1 MNPAANVPGSPPP
14 EPAAAGTGPVDAP
27 AAPARCANCGAILQG
42 DFCHRCGQSVHNPIR
57 HARHAIEE
65 LFESLWHLDG
75 RVFRT
80 LRDLLVPARVAC
92 GYLAGHRARYI
103 APLRLFVVLSVLTFF
118 IGQMTVDFGND
129 AIQIDGADES
139 IATAGTVAEVE
150 RRRDAALARLARAR
164 ESVGPVPVV
173 ASSMQAAQD
182 AVREQAAARIAELQ
196 SNSDPIPAAT
206 EPATAE
212 RAAAD
217 APKLRFGRGEP
228 WDAQRNPVA
237 LRWLPAAAN
246 DWLNHKI
253 DRALTNAPRLEYD
266 EDLRRQVVLGSVPT
280 ALFVLMPV
288 FALLLKL
295 AYLGSGRL
303 YLEHLVVALYS
314 HAALLL
320 ALLGIFLLVGLEQAV
335 VPHAPGSA
343 RLFGWLE
350 AALWW
355 AMPVY
360 LLIMQKRIY
369 AQSWGVTVLKY
380 GALGSV
386 YVMLVA
392 FAAVM
397 AGFAGLAKL

>member
-1 MNPAANVPGSPPP
+1 MNPAANVPGDLPPDP
-14 EPAAAGTGPVDAP
+14 GAAGAGPVEAPVAP
-27 AAPARCANCGAILQG
+27 AQCANCGATLQG
-42 DFCHRCGQSVHNPIR
+42 EFCHRCGQSVHNPIR

-118 IGQMTVDFGND
+118 VGQMTVDFGND
-129 AIQIDGADES
+129 AIQIDTAQES
-139 IATAGTVAEVE
+139 IAAADSVAELE
-150 RRRDAALARLARAR
+150 RRRDVALARVARAR
-164 ESVGPVPVV
+164 EDVGPLPVV
-173 ASSMQAAQD
+173 DSSMQAAQD
-182 AVREQAAARIAELQ
+182 EVREQAELRIAELRG
-196 SNSDPIPAAT
+196 DAATAAT
-206 EPATAE
+206 EQS
-212 RAAAD
+212 AAAD
-217 APKLRFGRGEP
+217 GPKLRFGDSEP
-228 WDAQRNPVA
+228 WNRQTNPVA
-237 LRWLPAAAN
+237 LRWLPSSAN

-253 DRALTNAPRLEYD
+253 ERALTNAPRLEYD

-295 AYLGSGRL
+295 AYIGSGRL

-320 ALLGIFLLVGLEQAV
+320 ALLGIFLLAGLEQAV
-335 VPHAPGSA
+335 VPHAPASA

-350 AALWW
+350 GALWW

>member
-1 MNPAANVPGSPPP
+1 MNQAANVPGDLPPDP
-14 EPAAAGTGPVDAP
+14 VAAGADRIEAT
-27 AAPARCANCGAILQG
+27 AAPAQCANCAAPLQG

-57 HARHAIEE
+57 HAGHAIEE
-65 LFESLWHLDG
+65 LFESLWHLDS

-118 IGQMTVDFGND
+118 VGQMTVDFGND
-129 AIQIDGADES
+129 AIQIEGSDES
-139 IATAGTVAEVE
+139 IATAGSVAEVE

-164 ESVGPVPVV
+164 ESVGPLPVV

-182 AVREQAAARIAELQ
+182 EVREQAEVRIAELQ
-196 SNSDPIPAAT
+196 SDPAPEAS
-206 EPATAE
+206 EPPGD
-212 RAAAD
+212 AD
-217 APKLRFGRGEP
+217 GPKLRFGGGEP
-228 WDAQRNPVA
+228 WNAQTNPVA

-253 DRALTNAPRLEYD
+253 DRALTNAPRLERD
-266 EDLRRQVVLGSVPT
+266 EDLRRQIVLGSVPT
-280 ALFVLMPV
+280 ALFMLMPV

-295 AYLGSGRL
+295 AYIGSGRL

-335 VPHAPGSA
+335 MPHAPGIA

-350 AALWW
+350 GALWW

-369 AQSWGVTVLKY
+369 AQGWGVTVLKY

-386 YVMLVA
+386 YLVLVT
-392 FAAVM
+392 FAALM